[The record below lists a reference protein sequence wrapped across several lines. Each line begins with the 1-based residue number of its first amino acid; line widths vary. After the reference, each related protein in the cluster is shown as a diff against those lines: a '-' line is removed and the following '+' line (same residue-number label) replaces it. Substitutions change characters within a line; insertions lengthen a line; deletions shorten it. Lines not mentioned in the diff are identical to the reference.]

1 MAKPT
6 LLEIVQDLLS
16 DMDADEVNAIS
27 DTLEA
32 MQVATVVRNA
42 YRSIVEEYDLQ
53 AVETAFQL
61 TASGT
66 TARPTHM
73 TVPSSVFQVNTV
85 RYNCAGSGAGSPAYR
100 EIPYVTPSEF
110 LDLVSNN
117 DSDGATYEDVTD
129 PESNFV
135 LSICNNRA
143 PGVYTS
149 FDGGDTLVF
158 DAYDNT
164 VDSTLQT
171 SKTQCIGQKRNDI
184 AIDDDTLVDLP
195 ETMHQLLYNEAR
207 ELCFELFKDGAP
219 RKVNETARISR
230 MRAKERKNK
239 LKTPARLTLPDYGR
253 K

>member
-16 DMDADEVNAIS
+16 DMGADEINSID
-27 DTLEA
+27 DTLES

-61 TASGT
+61 EASGT

-73 TVPSSVFQVNTV
+73 SVPSAVFQVTSV
-85 RYNCAGSGAGSPAYR
+85 RYNCAGNGATSPAFR
-100 EIPYVTPSEF
+100 ELPYVTPTEF

-117 DSDGATYEDVTD
+117 NSSDATYQNVTD

-158 DAYDNT
+158 DAFDSA
-164 VDSTLQT
+164 VDATLQA
-171 SKTQCIGQKRNDI
+171 SKTQCIGQKRNDLTI
-184 AIDDDTLVDLP
+184 ADSSLVDLP

-207 ELCFELFKDGAP
+207 ELCFELFMDGAP

-239 LKTPARLTLPDYGR
+239 LRTPARLTLPDYGR